1 MALKRN
7 DLELVQRSEVGLRER
22 RFSRPVAHVDGHAHS
37 GSFEGAV
44 GGLPVYNVAV
54 HVTGRDFYVFELE
67 GHDVEVE
74 TRA

>member
-1 MALKRN
+1 MALSRN

-37 GSFEGAV
+37 DSFEGAV